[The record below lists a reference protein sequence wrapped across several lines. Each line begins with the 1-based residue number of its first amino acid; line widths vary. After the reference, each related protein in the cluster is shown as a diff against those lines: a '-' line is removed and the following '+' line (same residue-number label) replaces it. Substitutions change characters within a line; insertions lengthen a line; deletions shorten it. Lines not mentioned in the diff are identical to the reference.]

1 LWAFWPTLTSAASQW
16 LTDPQYSHGYLVP
29 VFSLVLLWIRRERL
43 ANLDWGVHVQG
54 LIPLAAALSFR
65 MVNALTY
72 VSEWIDGLAFVATVA
87 GLVVV
92 AAGWRGLK
100 GVWPAV
106 AFLVFMF
113 PLPYRLERLLGGELQ
128 SVATQVSTGLLQM
141 LGLPAVAQGNTILID
156 DLRLGVAE
164 ACSGLG
170 MLLIF
175 IALSFSF
182 AAIIRRPLPDRV
194 ILVASSIPI
203 AVIANIV
210 RITVTGLLHV
220 GVGSELADLV
230 FHDLAGWLMMP
241 LALGM
246 LWVEM
251 KFLTYVLVDQPVV
264 EENTLRAGSGS
275 SLG

>member
-1 LWAFWPTLTSAASQW
+1 
-16 LTDPQYSHGYLVP
+16 
-29 VFSLVLLWIRRERL
+29 
-43 ANLDWGVHVQG
+43 
-54 LIPLAAALSFR
+54 
-65 MVNALTY
+65 
-72 VSEWIDGLAFVATVA
+72 
-87 GLVVV
+87 
-92 AAGWRGLK
+92 
-100 GVWPAV
+100 
-106 AFLVFMF
+106 
-113 PLPYRLERLLGGELQ
+113 
-128 SVATQVSTGLLQM
+128 
-141 LGLPAVAQGNTILID
+141 
-156 DLRLGVAE
+156 
-164 ACSGLG
+164 
-170 MLLIF
+170 
-175 IALSFSF
+175 
-182 AAIIRRPLPDRV
+182 V